1 MTSTTPTVTSATSA
15 RAASPPSPAVH
26 PASWLVPLHRP
37 ERPRAR
43 LVCVPNAGGGAT
55 TFRGW
60 ADLLPGDVEL
70 WAVRSPGRE
79 TRISEK
85 PRHRLSMIVD
95 PVIDGLSRL
104 ETLPFALFGHSMGA
118 LVSFTVTRRLRS
130 RGLPGPG
137 RLFVSGW
144 NAPQVRDGMPRL
156 GQLGDE
162 DLMRVLHRLDG
173 IPPEVIG
180 NAELMSLIMPVL
192 RADLNA
198 AESYVHEDEPPLA
211 CPISVFGGNGDPT
224 TTAAGLSAWSAQ
236 TGAAFRLRLLPG
248 GHFFIHTQRRTMLR
262 AIREDLGTCR

>member
-1 MTSTTPTVTSATSA
+1 MTTTTPVTSMTSMTSMTSAT
-15 RAASPPSPAVH
+15 H
-26 PASWLVPLHRP
+26 PASWLVPLRRP
-37 ERPRAR
+37 DRPRAR

-79 TRISEK
+79 TRISEN
-85 PRHRLSMIVD
+85 PPHRLSMIVD

-104 ETLPFALFGHSMGA
+104 DPLPFALFGHSMGA

-144 NAPQVRDGMPRL
+144 NAPQARDGMPRL

-180 NAELMSLIMPVL
+180 NAELMSLVMPVL

-236 TGAAFRLRLLPG
+236 TGSAFRLRLLPG
-248 GHFFIHTQRRTMLR
+248 GHFFIHTQRRTVLR
-262 AIREDLGTCR
+262 AIRGDLGTCR

>member
-1 MTSTTPTVTSATSA
+1 MTG
-15 RAASPPSPAVH
+15 ASSPAGRSASHGTVSR

-37 ERPRAR
+37 ARPRAR

-70 WAVRSPGRE
+70 WAMRSPGRE
-79 TRISEK
+79 TRIAEK
-85 PRHRLSMIVD
+85 PPHRLSMIID

-104 ETLPFALFGHSMGA
+104 EPLPFALFGHSMGA
-118 LVSFTVTRRLRS
+118 LVSFTVARRLRS

-144 NAPQVRDGMPRL
+144 NAPQCRDGMPRL
-156 GQLGDE
+156 GRLDDE
-162 DLMRVLHRLDG
+162 ELMRVLHRLDG

-180 NAELMSLIMPVL
+180 NPELMSLIMPVL

-224 TTAAGLSAWSAQ
+224 TTAGGLGAWSAQ
-236 TGAAFRLRLLPG
+236 TGSAFRLRLLPG
-248 GHFFIHTQRRTMLR
+248 GHFFIHTQRRTLLR
-262 AIREDLGTCR
+262 AIRADLGTCR